1 MRAYL
6 FILGPR
12 DQLAE
17 GAHQR
22 LATEAGVPETAV
34 TLIDNL
40 AERAVSQEPILATL
54 FTAAEPCFAG
64 ASRPRAVQA
73 LLTSAGIDIYAKSIT
88 WRALPYH
95 QNALKEEYGVPWY
108 PTIDRSRCTGCGTC
122 EDYCLFSVYT
132 LARQHPLNERVRIS
146 APLNCKTGCPACAR
160 LCPTGALIFPF
171 CAEAALNGSIENPQP
186 RTAADVLAT
195 LGKDPLKVLA
205 ERRAKKH
212 LLDPEKFQQAEN
224 DRILYSG
231 VLKSETR
238 RDYEHG
244 V

>member
-1 MRAYL
+1 MRVYL
-6 FILGPR
+6 FTLGPR

-17 GAHQR
+17 GALQQ
-22 LATEAGVPETAV
+22 LATAAGVPETAV
-34 TLIDNL
+34 TPIDNL
-40 AERAVSQEPILATL
+40 AERAVSQDPTLSTL
-54 FTAAEPCFAG
+54 FSAVEPCLAG
-64 ASRPRAVQA
+64 SSRPRAAQA
-73 LLTSAGIDIYAKSIT
+73 LLASAGVDVYTQPIT
-88 WRALPYH
+88 WKTLPYRE
-95 QNALKEEYGVPWY
+95 NALKEEYGVPWH

-132 LARQHPLNERVRIS
+132 LSRQRPPNERVRVS

-186 RTAADVLAT
+186 RTAEDALST

-205 ERRAKKH
+205 ERRAKKR
-212 LLDPEKFQQAEN
+212 LLDPEKFQQAEK

-231 VLKSETR
+231 VL
-238 RDYEHG
+238 
-244 V
+244 

>member
-1 MRAYL
+1 M
-6 FILGPR
+6 R
-12 DQLAE
+12 DQLTE
-17 GAHQR
+17 GALQH

-34 TLIDNL
+34 ILIDNL
-40 AERAVSQEPILATL
+40 AERAVSHEPTLATL
-54 FTAAEPCFAG
+54 FSSTEPCFAG
-64 ASRPRAVQA
+64 ASRPRAAQA
-73 LLTSAGIDIYAKSIT
+73 LLASAGIDIYTKPVT
-88 WRALPYH
+88 WRALPYNE
-95 QNALKEEYGVPWY
+95 NALKAEYGVPWY

-132 LARQHPLNERVRIS
+132 LARQRSPSERVRVS

-186 RTAADVLAT
+186 RNAEDALAT

-205 ERRAKKH
+205 ERRAKKR
-212 LLDPEKFQQAEN
+212 LLDPEKFQQAEK

-231 VLKSETR
+231 VL
-238 RDYEHG
+238 
-244 V
+244 

>member
-1 MRAYL
+1 MHVYL
-6 FILGPR
+6 FTLGPR

-17 GAHQR
+17 GALQR

-40 AERAVSQEPILATL
+40 AERSVSNEPSLATL
-54 FTAAEPCFAG
+54 FSSAEPCLAG
-64 ASRPRAVQA
+64 ASRPRAAQA
-73 LLTSAGIDIYAKSIT
+73 LLASAGIDISTKPIT
-88 WRALPYH
+88 WRALPY
-95 QNALKEEYGVPWY
+95 NESALKAEYGVPWY

-132 LARQHPLNERVRIS
+132 LARQRPANERVRVS

-186 RTAADVLAT
+186 RTAEDALAT

-205 ERRAKKH
+205 ERRAKKR
-212 LLDPEKFQQAEN
+212 LLDPEKFQQAEK

-231 VLKSETR
+231 VL
-238 RDYEHG
+238 
-244 V
+244 

>member
-1 MRAYL
+1 MHVYL
-6 FILGPR
+6 FTLGPR

-17 GAHQR
+17 GALQH

-40 AERAVSQEPILATL
+40 AERAVSHEPTLATL
-54 FTAAEPCFAG
+54 FSSAEPCLAG

-73 LLTSAGIDIYAKSIT
+73 LLASAGIDISTKTIT
-88 WRALPYH
+88 WRTLPCNE
-95 QNALKEEYGVPWY
+95 NALKAEYGVPWY

-132 LARQHPLNERVRIS
+132 LARQRPPNERVRVS

-171 CAEAALNGSIENPQP
+171 CAEAALNGSMEDPQP
-186 RTAADVLAT
+186 RTTEDALAT

-205 ERRAKKH
+205 ERRAQKR
-212 LLDPEKFQQAEN
+212 LLDPEKFQQAEK

-231 VLKSETR
+231 VL
-238 RDYEHG
+238 
-244 V
+244 